1 MPARRAKTAAAA
13 TTLGNEQVAER
24 LTEIAALLEQQAA
37 NPFRVRAYRAAADTL
52 RNLKTAISELLKSE
66 GLPALTRLPG
76 IGESLARTIEQLST
90 TGSVGLLERLRGGD
104 DGERIL
110 ATVGGIGPKLAKRI
124 HEQLAIETLEDF
136 EIAAYDGRLEALPGM
151 GVKRIRAIR
160 ESLAGRFRRGPQVPE
175 SAPKAISQNQPNV
188 EELLGVDEEYRTRAK
203 SGRLPRIAP
212 RRFNPTH
219 EAWLPVL
226 HTARGPRHY
235 TALFSN
241 TARAHEL
248 GTVHDWVVIY
258 RDDHDGHG
266 RWTVITARLGR
277 LKGKR
282 IVRGRENECV
292 EYYGQTGRS
301 MRIAKD
307 GTGGPPRKLAA
318 KKQ

>member
-1 MPARRAKTAAAA
+1 
-13 TTLGNEQVAER
+13 VAER
-24 LTEIAALLEQQAA
+24 LTEIAALLEQQGA
-37 NPFRVRAYRAAADTL
+37 NPFRVRAYGAAADVL
-52 RNLKTAISELLKSE
+52 RSLKTPIAELLRSE

-76 IGESLARTIEQLST
+76 VGESLARTIEQLST

-110 ATVGGIGPKLAKRI
+110 TTVGGIGPKLAKRI

-160 ESLAGRFRRGPQVPE
+160 ESLAGRFRRRPKVPE
-175 SAPKAISQNQPNV
+175 SAPQAISQDQPSV
-188 EELLGVDEEYRTRAK
+188 EELLGVDEEYRVRAEA
-203 SGRLPRIAP
+203 GRLPRIAP
-212 RRFNPTH
+212 RRFNPTR

-235 TALFSN
+235 TALYSN

-248 GTVHDWVVIY
+248 GTVRDWVVIY
-258 RDDHDGHG
+258 RDDHGGHG
-266 RWTVITARLGR
+266 RWTVITARLGN
-277 LKGKR
+277 LQGKR

-292 EYYGQTGRS
+292 GYYDQPQRS
-301 MRIAKD
+301 KPLVDD
-307 GTGGPPRKLAA
+307 GTAPPPRKLTP
-318 KKQ
+318 KK